1 MAQSPIINALRDK
14 RARLAGEIASF
25 MKDVNRMRDA
35 LATLD
40 AVILMFAPV
49 CNPDM
54 IPPIR
59 PMGKSLIFRRGEM
72 SEMSEMSQM
81 CLSVLREAGK
91 PVKCRYVA
99 DWALN
104 ARGIVGID
112 PKVRII
118 ITERIRVALTRLESK
133 GIVRKIMHWP
143 DAWWELAG

>member
-1 MAQSPIINALRDK
+1 MAQSPVIHALRDK
-14 RARLAGEIASF
+14 RARLAGEIASL
-25 MKDVNRMRDA
+25 MKDVNRKRDA

-40 AVILMFAPV
+40 AVILMFAPD

-59 PMGKSLIFRRGEM
+59 PMGKSLVFRRGEM
-72 SEMSEMSQM
+72 SRM
-81 CLSVLREAGK
+81 CLSALREAGK
-91 PVKCRYVA
+91 PVKCRYVT

-133 GIVRKIMHWP
+133 GIVRKIMHWL

>member
-1 MAQSPIINALRDK
+1 MEQSPVIHALRDK
-14 RARLAGEIASF
+14 RARIAGEIASI
-25 MKDVNRMRDA
+25 MKDVNRKRDA

-40 AVILMFAPV
+40 AVILMFAPD

-54 IPPIR
+54 IPSIR

-72 SEMSEMSQM
+72 SRM
-81 CLSVLREAGK
+81 CLSALREAGK

-99 DWALN
+99 DWALA
-104 ARGIVGID
+104 ARGSVGID

-133 GIVRKIMHWP
+133 GTVRKIMHWP